1 MLVELARTN
10 ASAERL
16 DEIERELIGIDALI
30 GKLLASSRLE
40 FGELRLEG
48 LTAAEVAARALE
60 VAGLAPEL
68 LADESRGAVVEVDP
82 TLIGR
87 ALANLL
93 ENAAGHGR
101 GVERLTLR
109 TVNEG
114 ARGERVRFEVSDR
127 GPGFEPNVLEHAFEA
142 FYSSR
147 SSETAK
153 ESGSLG
159 LGLALVARI
168 ARAHGGRAFAEN
180 RRAASAT
187 DTFGAERGARAVL
200 ELPVA
205 EK

>member
-1 MLVELARTN
+1 
-10 ASAERL
+10 
-16 DEIERELIGIDALI
+16 
-30 GKLLASSRLE
+30 
-40 FGELRLEG
+40 
-48 LTAAEVAARALE
+48 
-60 VAGLAPEL
+60 
-68 LADESRGAVVEVDP
+68 VDP

-101 GVERLTLR
+101 GVERLALTR
-109 TVNEG
+109 MREG
-114 ARGERVRFEVSDR
+114 ARGERVRFEVNDR
-127 GPGFEPNVLEHAFEA
+127 GPGFEANVLEHAFEA

-180 RRAASAT
+180 RTGDFGANAAST
-187 DTFGAERGARAVL
+187 ERGARAVL